1 VKKEEKL
8 SKIIQL
14 LKEGYGEHN
23 YRNRSDPMDTLVAT
37 ILSQNTT
44 DKNSSRAFSNL
55 KKAFPSWESILK
67 ADPRKIQKAIHSGG
81 LPGIKARRIK
91 HVLKEIYKRRGS
103 LSIDF
108 LRDMPTEDAVDFL
121 RSIKGIGPKT
131 ASVLL
136 LFRFNKP
143 IMPLDTHNLRVA
155 KRLGIIPGRMS
166 SEKAHELMNRLVPDE
181 EKKSLHINFIIHG
194 RTVCTARNPKHELCV
209 LKNLCD
215 YYRDLT
221 YFRP

>member
-1 VKKEEKL
+1 MKKEEKIR
-8 SKIIQL
+8 KVIRL
-14 LKEGYGEHN
+14 LKKEYGEHR
-23 YRNRSDPMDTLVAT
+23 YRDRGDPLDALVET

-55 KKAFPSWESILK
+55 KRAFPSWELVLK
-67 ADPRKIQKAIHSGG
+67 ADVRKIEKVIHSGG

-91 HVLKEIYKRRGS
+91 HVLREIKRRRGK
-103 LSIDF
+103 LTLDF
-108 LRDMPTEDAVDFL
+108 LETMPADEAMTFL

-136 LFRFNKP
+136 IFRFNKP

-155 KRLGIIPGRMS
+155 KRLGIIPQKMG
-166 SEKAHELMNRLVPDE
+166 SEKAHELMNKLVPDE
-181 EKKSLHINFIIHG
+181 EKKSLHINFITHG
-194 RTVCTARNPKHELCV
+194 RRICTARNPKHEICI

-215 YYRDLT
+215 YYKRLQ
-221 YFRP
+221 

>member
-1 VKKEEKL
+1 MKKEEKL

-14 LKEGYGEHN
+14 LKKEYGEHN
-23 YRNRSDPMDTLVAT
+23 HRGRGDPVDTLVET

-91 HVLKEIYKRRGS
+91 HVLREIKRRRGR

-108 LRDMPTEDAVDFL
+108 LRDIPAEDAMDFL

-136 LFRFNKP
+136 IFRFNKP
-143 IMPLDTHNLRVA
+143 LMPLDTHNLRVA
-155 KRLGIIPGRMS
+155 KRLGIIPPKMS
-166 SEKAHELMNRLVPDE
+166 SEKAHELMNKLVPDK

-194 RTVCTARNPKHELCV
+194 RNICTARNPRHEECI

-215 YYRDLT
+215 YYGNLG
-221 YFRP
+221 

>member
-14 LKEGYGEHN
+14 LKKEYGEHN
-23 YRNRSDPMDTLVAT
+23 YRDRGDPMDTLVET

-55 KKAFPSWESILK
+55 KKAFPSWESVLK
-67 ADPRKIQKAIHSGG
+67 ADPRKIQKVIHSGG

-91 HVLKEIYKRRGS
+91 HVLREIKRRTGR

-108 LRDMPTEDAVDFL
+108 LRGMPAEDAMEFL

-136 LFRFNKP
+136 IFRFNKS
-143 IMPLDTHNLRVA
+143 IMPLDTHNLRVI
-155 KRLGIIPGRMS
+155 KRLGIIPQKMS

-194 RTVCTARNPKHELCV
+194 RRICTARNPKHEICI

-215 YYRDLT
+215 YYRELA
-221 YFRP
+221 

>member
-1 VKKEEKL
+1 MKKEQKL

-14 LKEGYGEHN
+14 LKKEYGEHN
-23 YRNRSDPMDTLVAT
+23 YRGRGDPVDTLVET

-55 KKAFPSWESILK
+55 KKAFPSWESVLK
-67 ADPRKIQKAIHSGG
+67 ADPRKIQKVIHSGG

-91 HVLKEIYKRRGS
+91 HVLKEIKRKRGR

-108 LRDMPTEDAVDFL
+108 LRDMPAEDAMNFL

-136 LFRFNKP
+136 IFRFNKP

-155 KRLGIIPGRMS
+155 KRLGIIPQKMS
-166 SEKAHELMNRLVPDE
+166 SEKAHELINKLVPDE

-194 RTVCTARNPKHELCV
+194 RKICTARNPKHEICILN
-209 LKNLCD
+209 KLCD
-215 YYRDLT
+215 YYRTL
-221 YFRP
+221 